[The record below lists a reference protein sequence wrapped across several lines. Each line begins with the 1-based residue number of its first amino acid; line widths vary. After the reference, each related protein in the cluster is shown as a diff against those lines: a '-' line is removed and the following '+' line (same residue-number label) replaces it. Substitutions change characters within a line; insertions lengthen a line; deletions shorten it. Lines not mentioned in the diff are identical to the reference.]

1 MLTPALVR
9 PARPADREAVV
20 ALLRAEKL
28 EAAFVPDEFLV
39 AEVDGR
45 IVACG
50 RLKPL
55 SDGSNEIASVAVA
68 RDLRGEGLGATL
80 VRRLLARARG
90 PVHALALAPG
100 FFARLGFSAVE
111 RAPEPLREK
120 AEGICSSS
128 GFLPM
133 TWTPGS
139 VLRDVQVRY
148 GAIARSGGGCCADE
162 AADYGGDLAVVP
174 QGAHLGLGTGNPV
187 RDAAVAPGEVV
198 VDLGSGAGV
207 DVFLAARRA
216 GPTGRAIGID
226 ATPEMVLRARAIAA
240 EHCVANVEFHE
251 SAIERLPLP
260 DASADVVVSNCV
272 VNLSAE
278 KRAVLA
284 EAFRVLKPGGRLVV
298 SDTLRVDG
306 PVAVPSCD
314 CADGAMTAEEWRAR
328 LRDAGFDAIEVA
340 PRAPHACCGT
350 PRVDVRA
357 RRP

>member
-1 MLTPALVR
+1 MLTSALIRPALPR
-9 PARPADREAVV
+9 DRDAVV

-39 AEVDGR
+39 TEVDGR
-45 IVACG
+45 VVACG

-55 SDGSNEIASVAVA
+55 SDGSDEVASVAVA
-68 RDLRGEGLGATL
+68 PEVRGEGLGASI

-100 FFARLGFSAVE
+100 FFARLGFSAVD

-128 GFLPM
+128 GFVAM
-133 TWTPGS
+133 TWTPGA
-139 VLRDVQVRY
+139 VLRDVQTRY
-148 GAIARSGGGCCADE
+148 GEIARTGGGCCADKR
-162 AADYGGDLAVVP
+162 ADYGGDLEAVP
-174 QGAHLGLGTGNPV
+174 AGAHLGLGTGNPV
-187 RDAAVAPGEVV
+187 RDAQIQSGEVV

-207 DVFLAARRA
+207 DVFLAARRVGA
-216 GPTGRAIGID
+216 MGRAIGID
-226 ATPEMVLRARAIAA
+226 ATPEMVLRARALAA
-240 EHCVANVEFHE
+240 ENGVANVEFHE
-251 SAIERLPLP
+251 SPIERLPLP
-260 DASADVVVSNCV
+260 EAAADVVVSNCV
-272 VNLSAE
+272 VNLSAD

-298 SDTLRVDG
+298 SDTLRVGG

-314 CADGAMTAEEWRAR
+314 CADGAMTTDEWRAR
-328 LRDAGFDAIEVA
+328 LLDAGFRAVEVT
-340 PRAPHACCGT
+340 PRAPHVCCGT